1 MVVCKLLNSK
11 MQKGSKRIRNDTCN
25 WIILHYIEQKMVFK
39 KIEGCRGSKPFE
51 LDPPLSASSAETS
64 ERSSS
69 ALISAFVFTCGIEQ
83 SANALSPLSLQ
94 VLHSK
99 KKR

>member
-1 MVVCKLLNSK
+1 MITHN
-11 MQKGSKRIRNDTCN
+11 RIV
-25 WIILHYIEQKMVFK
+25 LHYIEQKMVLK

-51 LDPPLSASSAETS
+51 LDSPLSASSAEAS

-99 KKR
+99 KKQ

>member
-1 MVVCKLLNSK
+1 
-11 MQKGSKRIRNDTCN
+11 
-25 WIILHYIEQKMVFK
+25 
-39 KIEGCRGSKPFE
+39 
-51 LDPPLSASSAETS
+51 LSASSAEAS